1 MSPKIIDKDKKRE
14 EIFRSAM
21 KVFARKGI
29 HDFKMI
35 DIAETAGIGKGT
47 LYEYFSSKE
56 QLVEGCF
63 GILLEDFDA
72 HMKTR
77 LSDITDPSEKMRQY
91 IATSFDFFRQ
101 EKNRLDIL
109 FDLYAS
115 GIPHS
120 GGRPLF
126 EGLSESYCRV
136 KEYLASIVEDG
147 IRRGVFRSVD
157 ANLVSAM
164 LAALLDGILFHA
176 ALGVTSIDSEAL
188 PEKLTDVFLRGIIK

>member
-21 KVFARKGI
+21 KVFAQKGI

-35 DIAETAGIGKGT
+35 DIAETAGVGKGT

-72 HMKTR
+72 HMKSR
-77 LSDITDPSEKMRQY
+77 LSDIVDPAEKMKQY
-91 IATSFDFFRQ
+91 ISTSFDFFRL
-101 EKNRLDIL
+101 EKDRLDIL

-126 EGLSESYCRV
+126 EGLTESYRRV
-136 KEYLASIVEDG
+136 KEYLASIVKEG
-147 IRRGVFRSVD
+147 VRQGVFRPVD

-176 ALGVTSIDSEAL
+176 AMGVTSIESEAL
-188 PEKLTDVFLRGIIK
+188 PKKLTDIFLGGIVK

>member
-21 KVFARKGI
+21 KVFARKGV

-35 DIAETAGIGKGT
+35 DIAETAGVGKGT

-63 GILLEDFDA
+63 SVLLEDFDA
-72 HMKTR
+72 HMKSQ
-77 LSDITDPSEKMRQY
+77 LSDITDPAEKMKQY

-101 EKNRLDIL
+101 EKDRLDIL

-126 EGLSESYCRV
+126 ERLSGSYRRV
-136 KEYLASIVEDG
+136 KEYLASIVNEG
-147 IRRGVFRSVD
+147 VQQGVFRPID
-157 ANLVSAM
+157 ADLVSAM

-176 ALGVTSIDSEAL
+176 AMGVTTIESKAL
-188 PEKLTDVFLRGIIK
+188 PRKLTDVFLRGIIK

>member
-21 KVFARKGI
+21 KVFAQKGVR
-29 HDFKMI
+29 DFKMI
-35 DIAETAGIGKGT
+35 DIAEMAGVGKGT

-63 GILLEDFDA
+63 SILLEDFDV
-72 HMKTR
+72 HMKSQ
-77 LSDITDPSEKMRQY
+77 LSDITHPAEKMKQY

-101 EKNRLDIL
+101 EKDRLDIL

-115 GIPHS
+115 GIPRS
-120 GGRPLF
+120 SDRPWF
-126 EGLSESYCRV
+126 EGLSASYGQV
-136 KEYLASIVEDG
+136 KQYLASIVKEG
-147 IRRGVFRSVD
+147 VQQGVFRPVD

-176 ALGVTSIDSEAL
+176 AMGVATIESKAL
-188 PEKLTDVFLRGIIK
+188 PDKLTDVFLKGIMK